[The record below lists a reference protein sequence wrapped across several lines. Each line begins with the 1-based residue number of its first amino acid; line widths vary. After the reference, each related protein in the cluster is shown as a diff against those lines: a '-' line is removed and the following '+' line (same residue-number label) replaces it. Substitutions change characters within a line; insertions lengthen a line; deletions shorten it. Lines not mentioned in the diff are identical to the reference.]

1 METHIMASKLIW
13 LALAALAL
21 AACSEIAEHGGLQ
34 GMTALEPAKIVLI

>member
-21 AACSEIAEHGGLQ
+21 AARTRTGVGDRAASR
-34 GMTALEPAKIVLI
+34 